1 MSVPQI
7 RVDRASDLEEADKE
21 DMELATDDHLMT
33 LKALAEKLRLQTRR
47 PSYLEWKAQLE
58 TESLS
63 DSGIREDRLQMEHE
77 GKPVTGKE
85 TVVNSDVIQCKLPS
99 DVLKGF
105 RNIDEALN
113 WLRKELVRNWSHS
126 LKYIFV
132 ISLVNGRL
140 FVKTLNALKCFS
152 PS

>member
-1 MSVPQI
+1 MEDPPVPRI
-7 RVDRASDLEEADKE
+7 MVDRASDLEEADKE

-63 DSGIREDRLQMEHE
+63 DSGIREDRLQMERE
-77 GKPVTGKE
+77 GKPVTDKE

-132 ISLVNGRL
+132 I
-140 FVKTLNALKCFS
+140 
-152 PS
+152 